1 MYDNLIVEM
10 RFTGLTPA
18 LIKSMILIPA
28 LSVLKN
34 EEIKVNFSKK
44 QLKASIS
51 DGLLSFPV
59 TDFDANG
66 KFDEESYRK
75 RLLWLKEYE
84 VSALFVAGGTG
95 EFFNL
100 TLDEYREVVKVAVDT
115 IGGHVP
121 IIASAGQS
129 AELAKEH
136 AKAAKEAGAD
146 GILLMPPYLTECSQ
160 AGIVEYAASVCGSTD
175 LGVIY
180 YNRANGYLNVDAV
193 KALADRCDNLV
204 GLKDGKGD
212 MQTLNIT
219 IKTLGDRL
227 AYVGGVPTAEI
238 IAEAYLAIG
247 VSTYSSAVF
256 NFVPDMAVK
265 FYKALRQG
273 DSAFVSKA
281 TRDFF
286 IPFVTL
292 RDTTPGYAVS
302 LVKAGANIVGYPG
315 GDVRAPLTTPSS
327 EELAQLTKLVET
339 AKSL

>member
-1 MYDNLIVEM
+1 M
-10 RFTGLTPA
+10 
-18 LIKSMILIPA
+18 
-28 LSVLKN
+28 
-34 EEIKVNFSKK
+34 NFSREE
-44 QLKASIS
+44 LKTSIT

-66 KFDEESYRK
+66 KFDVDSYRK
-75 RLLWLKEYE
+75 RLLWLKDYE

-100 TLDEYREVVKVAVDT
+100 TLDEFREVVEVAVDT

-121 IIASAGQS
+121 VIASAGQS
-129 AELAKEH
+129 AELAQQH
-136 AKAAKEAGAD
+136 AKIAQEAGAD

-160 AGIVEYAASVCGSTD
+160 EGIVEYAANVCQSTE

-180 YNRANGYLNVDAV
+180 YNRANGYLNVNAV
-193 KALADRCDNLV
+193 KSLADQCENLI

-212 MQTLNIT
+212 MQALNIT

-227 AYVGGVPTAEI
+227 GYVGGVPTAEI

-256 NFVPDMAVK
+256 NFVPEMAVK

-273 DSAFVSKA
+273 DSEFVGKA
-281 TRDFF
+281 TREFF

-302 LVKAGANIVGYPG
+302 LVKAGADIVGYPG
-315 GDVRAPLTTPSS
+315 GRVRAPLTMPNS
-327 EELAQLTKLVET
+327 EQMGQLKKLVEN

>member
-1 MYDNLIVEM
+1 M
-10 RFTGLTPA
+10 
-18 LIKSMILIPA
+18 
-28 LSVLKN
+28 
-34 EEIKVNFSKK
+34 NFSKES
-44 QLKASIS
+44 LKASIA
-51 DGLLSFPV
+51 DGLLSFPI
-59 TDFDANG
+59 TDFDSDG
-66 KFDEESYRK
+66 KFDVESYRK

-100 TLDEYREVVKVAVDT
+100 TLDEYRRVVEVAVET

-129 AELAKEH
+129 AELARQH
-136 AKAAKEAGAD
+136 AKIAQDAGAD

-160 AGIVEYAASVCGSTD
+160 EGIVDYAASVCNSTD

-180 YNRANGYLNVDAV
+180 YNRANGYLNVNAV
-193 KALADRCDNLV
+193 KSLAEQCDNLV

-212 MQTLNIT
+212 MQSLNIT
-219 IKTLGDRL
+219 IKTIGDRL

-273 DSAFVSKA
+273 DSDFISKA
-281 TRDFF
+281 TREFF

-302 LVKAGANIVGYPG
+302 LIKAGADIVGYPAG
-315 GDVRAPLTTPSS
+315 NVRAPLTMPND
-327 EELAQLTKLVET
+327 AQVSQLKKLVEN

>member
-1 MYDNLIVEM
+1 M
-10 RFTGLTPA
+10 
-18 LIKSMILIPA
+18 
-28 LSVLKN
+28 
-34 EEIKVNFSKK
+34 NFSRET
-44 QLKASIS
+44 LKASVT

-66 KFDEESYRK
+66 KFDAESYRR
-75 RLLWLKEYE
+75 RLQWLKQYE

-100 TLDEYREVVKVAVDT
+100 TLDEYREIVKVAVDT

-129 AELAKEH
+129 AELAKAH
-136 AKAAKEAGAD
+136 AKAAQEAGAD
-146 GILLMPPYLTECSQ
+146 GILLMPPYLTECPQ
-160 AGIVEYAASVCGSTD
+160 AGIVEYAASVCDSTD

-180 YNRANGYLNVDAV
+180 YNRANGVLDVDGV
-193 KALADRCDNLV
+193 KALADRCPNLV

-212 MQTLNIT
+212 MQALNII
-219 IKTLGDRL
+219 IKTLGERL

-256 NFVPDMAVK
+256 NFVPSMAVK
-265 FYKALRQG
+265 FYQELRQG
-273 DSAFVSKA
+273 NRDFVRQA
-281 TRDFF
+281 TREFF

-292 RDTTPGYAVS
+292 RDTQKGYAVS
-302 LVKAGANIVGYPG
+302 LIKAGAGLAGYPG
-315 GDVRAPLTTPSS
+315 GDVRAPLTMPSQQ
-327 EELAQLTKLVET
+327 ELATLKGLIEK
-339 AKSL
+339 ANAL

>member
-1 MYDNLIVEM
+1 M
-10 RFTGLTPA
+10 
-18 LIKSMILIPA
+18 
-28 LSVLKN
+28 
-34 EEIKVNFSKK
+34 NFSREA
-44 QLKASIS
+44 LKASVT

-66 KFDEESYRK
+66 KFDAESYRR
-75 RLLWLKEYE
+75 RLQWLKQYE

-100 TLDEYREVVKVAVDT
+100 TLDEYREIVKVAVDT

-129 AELAKEH
+129 AELAKAH
-136 AKAAKEAGAD
+136 AKAAQEAGAD
-146 GILLMPPYLTECSQ
+146 GILLMPPYLTECPQ
-160 AGIVEYAASVCGSTD
+160 AGIVEYAASVCDSTD

-180 YNRANGYLNVDAV
+180 YNRANGVLDVDGV
-193 KALADRCDNLV
+193 KALADRCPNLV

-212 MQTLNIT
+212 MQALNII
-219 IKTLGDRL
+219 IKTLGERL

-256 NFVPDMAVK
+256 NFVPSMAVK
-265 FYKALRQG
+265 FYQELRQG
-273 DSAFVSKA
+273 NRDFVRQA
-281 TRDFF
+281 TREFF

-292 RDTTPGYAVS
+292 RDTQKGYAVS
-302 LVKAGANIVGYPG
+302 LIKAGAGLVGYPG
-315 GDVRAPLTTPSS
+315 GDVRAPLTMPSQQ
-327 EELAQLTKLVET
+327 ELATLKGLIEK
-339 AKSL
+339 ANAL